1 LKKLKKYNLL
11 TSSVI
16 MELYGIVISESDK
29 YLGKEGKMRTRDN
42 FGVHIVSDLY
52 GCEPEKLMRMEE
64 IEEVIET
71 AIRKSQLNK
80 IKSHFHQ
87 FKPYGVTGFV
97 LLSESHLAIHTW
109 PEHGYVSLDV
119 YSCGP
124 PDNSFSAHK
133 RIIDFFRP
141 NKVSTNIFMRGKL
154 DESQKR
160 ANIEAVSQRT

>member
-1 LKKLKKYNLL
+1 
-11 TSSVI
+11 
-16 MELYGIVISESDK
+16 
-29 YLGKEGKMRTRDN
+29 MRRRDN

-52 GCEPEKLMRMEE
+52 ECEPEKLMRMEK
-64 IEEVIET
+64 IEKVVEKAIE
-71 AIRKSQLNK
+71 KSGLNK

-124 PDNSFSAHK
+124 PDGSFSAHK
-133 RIIDFFRP
+133 RIVDFFEP
-141 NKVSTNIFMRGKL
+141 GKVSTNILMRGKL
-154 DESQKR
+154 DESYRTTDIKT
-160 ANIEAVSQRT
+160 VSQRT